1 MGASESA
8 IDLSSSNNEAV
19 SSLKNECSN
28 AGLEIFFLN
37 ISLDER
43 FDINFGDLL
52 SFLEVSTAPSIDGNP
67 NSIISSNFCGD
78 AKYTLSFSRASGSW

>member
-8 IDLSSSNNEAV
+8 IDLSSSNSEAV

-28 AGLEIFFLN
+28 AGLDAFLLN

-43 FDINFGDLL
+43 FDINLDGF
-52 SFLEVSTAPSIDGNP
+52 SFSDAPIAASIDGNP

-78 AKYTLSFSRASGSW
+78 AKYTLSFSLASGSW